1 MKLSHLF
8 SALVAIVAAAP
19 ALADGDVEAGKTVFK
34 KCAVCH
40 TNEAGKNKIGPSLFG
55 IVGRPSASI
64 PNFNYSD
71 AMKKFNHVWDEETL
85 FVYLAEPKAT
95 VPGTRMTF
103 VGLKSEKDRHDVIA
117 YLATLK

>member
-1 MKLSHLF
+1 MKLSRLF
-8 SALVAIVAAAP
+8 PALFAIVAAVP
-19 ALADGDVEAGKTVFK
+19 ALADGDVEAGKIVFK

-55 IVGRPSASI
+55 VVGRPSASI
-64 PNFNYSD
+64 ANFNYSD
-71 AMKKFNHVWDEETL
+71 AMKKFNHVWDQDTL
-85 FVYLAEPKAT
+85 FVYLLEPKAT